1 MLRFIMRKLAYLIPV
16 LFAVTALTFLLIKL
30 LPGDPAVNILGPSAT
45 KQAVDQIDTKLG
57 LRKPLVVQ
65 YVDWLDRAVHGDL
78 GQSYQNNQSTSSAL
92 KQRLPV
98 TLELL
103 LLSQLL
109 ALAISVPLAIL
120 AARRPNGI
128 LDRVSTGAAFGFLSV
143 PNFILGV
150 VLVLIFAVKIHW
162 FPATGYTPLTQN
174 PLWGSNSAPGNLRT
188 LFLPSVTLAVA
199 ELATYLRLLRT
210 DMIATLQEDFVTMAK
225 SKGLSDRHI
234 LLRHALRPSSFSLVT
249 VGGLNLGRLI
259 GGTFIVEIIFA
270 IPGIGE
276 LTLRS
281 IYNRDYLVVQGVT
294 LVIAVGYVLANV
306 VVDICYSLLD
316 PRIRHAGPAL

>member
-1 MLRFIMRKLAYLIPV
+1 MLRFIARKVAYLIPV
-16 LFAVTALTFLLIKL
+16 LLAVTALTFLLIKL
-30 LPGDPAVNILGPSAT
+30 LPGDPAINILGPSAT
-45 KQAVDQIDTKLG
+45 RKAVDEIDNKLG

-65 YVDWLDRAVHGDL
+65 YTTWLGRAVTGDL
-78 GQSYQNNQSTSSAL
+78 GKSYQNSQTTSSAL

-103 LLSQLL
+103 LLSQVL

-120 AARRPNGI
+120 AARRPNSL
-128 LDRVSTGAAFGFLSV
+128 LDRLSTGAAFGFLSV
-143 PNFILGV
+143 PNFILAV
-150 VLVLIFAVKIHW
+150 VLVLLFAVKIHW

-174 PLWGSNSAPGNLRT
+174 PLQNLRS
-188 LFLPSVTLAVA
+188 LVLPSVTLAVA

-259 GGTFIVEIIFA
+259 GGTFVVEVIFA

-276 LTLRS
+276 LTIRS
-281 IYNRDYLVVQGVT
+281 IYNRDYLVVQGVV
-294 LVIAVGYVLANV
+294 LVIAVGYVLASV
-306 VVDICYSLLD
+306 LVDILYSVLD
-316 PRIRHAGPAL
+316 PRIRHAGAAL

>member
-1 MLRFIMRKLAYLIPV
+1 MLRFIVRKLAYLIPV

-30 LPGDPAVNILGPSAT
+30 LPGDPAINILGPSAT
-45 KQAVDQIDTKLG
+45 QQAVDQIDTKLG

-65 YVDWLDRAVHGDL
+65 YVDWVGRAVTGDL
-78 GQSYQNNQSTSSAL
+78 GKSYQNDQTTSSAL

-103 LLSQLL
+103 FLSQLL
-109 ALAISVPLAIL
+109 ALAVSVPMAIL
-120 AARRPNGI
+120 AARRPNGL

-150 VLVLIFAVKIHW
+150 VLVLLFAVKIHW
-162 FPATGYTPLTQN
+162 FGATGYVPLTQN
-174 PLWGSNSAPGNLRT
+174 PLQNLRS
-188 LFLPSVTLAVA
+188 LVLPSVTLGVA
-199 ELATYLRLLRT
+199 EMATYLRLLRT
-210 DMIATLQEDFVTMAK
+210 DMIATLQEDFVMMAK
-225 SKGLSDRHI
+225 SKGLSDRTI

-276 LTLRS
+276 LTINS
-281 IYNRDYLVVQGVT
+281 IYSRDYLVVQGVV
-294 LVIAVGYVLANV
+294 LVIAVGYVLASV
-306 VVDICYSLLD
+306 LVDILYTVLD
-316 PRIRHAGPAL
+316 PRIRHAGASL

>member
-1 MLRFIMRKLAYLIPV
+1 MLRFVVRKLAYLIPV

-30 LPGDPAVNILGPSAT
+30 LPGDPAINILGPSAT
-45 KQAVDQIDTKLG
+45 QKAVDQIDTKLG

-65 YVDWLDRAVHGDL
+65 YVNWLGRAAKGDL
-78 GQSYQNNQSTSSAL
+78 GQSYQNNQTTSSAL

-103 LLSQLL
+103 VLSQLL
-109 ALAISVPLAIL
+109 ALAISIPLAIL

-128 LDRVSTGAAFGFLSV
+128 LDRLSTGASFGFLSV

-150 VLVLIFAVKIHW
+150 VLVLLFAVKVHW
-162 FPATGYTPLTQN
+162 FPATGYTPLTHS
-174 PLWGSNSAPGNLRT
+174 PLQNLRS
-188 LFLPSVTLAVA
+188 LVLPSVTLAVA

-276 LTLRS
+276 LTIRS

-306 VVDICYSLLD
+306 LVDILYSVLD
-316 PRIRHAGPAL
+316 PRIRHAGAAL

>member
-1 MLRFIMRKLAYLIPV
+1 VLRFIMRKLAYLIPV

-45 KQAVDQIDTKLG
+45 QKAVDEIDTKLG

-65 YVDWLDRAVHGDL
+65 YVDWLGRAAHGDL
-78 GQSYQNNQSTSSAL
+78 GQSYQNDQTTSSAL

-103 LLSQLL
+103 LLSQVL
-109 ALAISVPLAIL
+109 ALVVSVPLAIL
-120 AARRPNGI
+120 AARKPNGV
-128 LDRVSTGAAFGFLSV
+128 LDRISTGAAFGFLSV
-143 PNFILGV
+143 PNFILAV
-150 VLVLIFAVKIHW
+150 VLVLIFSVKIHW
-162 FPATGYTPLTQN
+162 FPATGYTPLTEN
-174 PLWGSNSAPGNLRT
+174 PLQNLRS
-188 LFLPSVTLAVA
+188 LVLPSVTLAVA

-234 LLRHALRPSSFSLVT
+234 LIRHALRPSSFSLVT

-306 VVDICYSLLD
+306 IVDVLYTLLD
-316 PRIRHAGPAL
+316 PRIRHAGAAL